1 MLATQQKIINPIQSN
16 QQIQPIHSNQQIQPN
31 QPIQSNQQNVVNNFN
46 IINPVSQNTIIV
58 EHDKERHEF
67 TFKNAQSQLIGTFNI
82 YQLFKYINKNMD
94 MFLIDVVIGSA
105 DVIISKY
112 IYDIDNDKTKSYD
125 LLSHTDSPFTG
136 NIELLVKLY
145 SDIIK
150 IENELYEKMID
161 LPKDIIE
168 VIKITNNKF
177 IYNLLL
183 RILKISNM
191 LLDQDIDKQKRDILL
206 RYSIGTVY
214 KLSNMTREELEIKKL
229 QYQSIQNDI
238 NKIIRIQSNIDSK
251 LDLLKNTIDTQN
263 INIDFI
269 INEYTNKSDKKT
281 QKKENDDVSD
291 NLSDNTLTKTSNTI
305 TNAYDTQ
312 KSSNCFKKIQSDTSD
327 IKSNINTYDENNND
341 DNVYS
346 ISFKSIPTLSNLS
359 NPFGIPDT
367 SVTHKDLTIKSEQL
381 FSDKTKSVIRTY
393 DAGSIILTSEK
404 STISE

>member
-1 MLATQQKIINPIQSN
+1 MLATQQKIINQ
-16 QQIQPIHSNQQIQPN
+16 N
-31 QPIQSNQQNVVNNFN
+31 QPIQPIQQTQPIQPNQQNVVNNFN

-112 IYDIDNDKTKSYD
+112 IYDNDKDKTKSYD
-125 LLSHTDSPFTG
+125 LLSHTDSQFTG

-191 LLDQDIDKQKRDILL
+191 LLDQPDIDKQKRDVLL

-281 QKKENDDVSD
+281 QKKENDNLSD

-305 TNAYDTQ
+305 TNAYDTP
-312 KSSNCFKKIQSDTSD
+312 KSSKCLKKIQSDTSD
-327 IKSNINTYDENNND
+327 IKSNIDTHDENYNDDNDDND

-367 SVTHKDLTIKSEQL
+367 SVNHKDLTIKSEQL
-381 FSDKTKSVIRTY
+381 ISDKTKSVIRTY

>member
-1 MLATQQKIINPIQSN
+1 
-16 QQIQPIHSNQQIQPN
+16 
-31 QPIQSNQQNVVNNFN
+31 
-46 IINPVSQNTIIV
+46 
-58 EHDKERHEF
+58 
-67 TFKNAQSQLIGTFNI
+67 
-82 YQLFKYINKNMD
+82 

-112 IYDIDNDKTKSYD
+112 IYDIDNDNDNDKTKSYD

-281 QKKENDDVSD
+281 QKKENDDLLD

-305 TNAYDTQ
+305 TNAYDTP
-312 KSSNCFKKIQSDTSD
+312 KSSNCLKKIQSDTSD
-327 IKSNINTYDENNND
+327 IKSNINTHDENNND